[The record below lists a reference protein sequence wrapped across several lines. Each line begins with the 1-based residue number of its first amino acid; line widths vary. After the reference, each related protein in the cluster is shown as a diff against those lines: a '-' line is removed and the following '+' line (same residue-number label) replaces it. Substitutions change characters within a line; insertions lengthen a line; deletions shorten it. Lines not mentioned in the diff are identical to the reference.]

1 MASQPVRHTKP
12 VAIQPAIHTAISAD
26 RRRISRRCRTV
37 SGSR

>member
-1 MASQPVRHTKP
+1 MASQPVSETNP
-12 VAIQPAIHTAISAD
+12 VATQPAIHTTISAD